1 MVDKLKD
8 GQFAAKC
15 MDGTSRGSRRQMTA
29 PKQSAELRVVYK
41 RGGRHALVARATVH
55 GFNVY
60 VGFPGGAEETLT
72 SSYHETGQTHTKVAG
87 GRKRL
92 IDEPRGPLQD
102 FRGVKR
108 AWQTAPNPDALDW
121 DYRLRAE
128 KGTRRN
134 LTVDLDALDGPPPTV
149 DIWMIERGGVSQL
162 ADVMQSYRNSPWQ
175 EFADCRIID
184 WTQPWLLVVVHK
196 PAAAVIESLRKYMAD
211 SGLPEGRPIGGFV
224 SGPGPPTG
232 KIVKVWPEPEE
243 ITEIPI
249 PEEWKRQG

>member
-1 MVDKLKD
+1 M
-8 GQFAAKC
+8 
-15 MDGTSRGSRRQMTA
+15 
-29 PKQSAELRVVYK
+29 
-41 RGGRHALVARATVH
+41 VARVTVH
-55 GFNVY
+55 GFNAY
-60 VGFPGGAEETLT
+60 FGFPGDAGEMLT

-92 IDEPRGPLQD
+92 TDEPRAPLQD
-102 FRGVKR
+102 FRGVER
-108 AWQTAPNPDALDW
+108 PWASSPNPDDLDW

-134 LTVDLDALDGPPPTV
+134 LTVDLDTLGGLVPTV
-149 DIWMIERGGVSQL
+149 DIWMIERGGQNQL
-162 ADVMQSYRNSPWQ
+162 ADVMQLYRSSRSQ
-175 EFADCRIID
+175 EFVDCKIID

-196 PAAAVIESLRKYMAD
+196 PAAAVLESLRKYMAD
-211 SGLPEGRPIGGFV
+211 SGLPEVRPITGFV

-232 KIVKVWPEPEE
+232 KMVKVWPEPEE